1 LTGGANFA
9 HRRNYY
15 PLGESM
21 QVLRCAVFAATL
33 LTLCAGGAS
42 ARPLEPAESY
52 DFHAMPYDAAVLHC
66 DDGFVLNGISFDFGQ
81 QQFELWHTN
90 LKIESFDRVGEIG
103 FRNNGPEFIPRR
115 YCIAHALF
123 NDGRE
128 RTVKY
133 NVINNGGFIGI
144 NRGVEFCVVGLDH
157 NHAYSPACSAAG
169 P

>member
-1 LTGGANFA
+1 
-9 HRRNYY
+9 
-15 PLGESM
+15 M

-66 DDGFVLNGISFDFGQ
+66 DDGCVLNAISFYFWRQQADF
-81 QQFELWHTN
+81 WHSDLT
-90 LKIESFDRVGEIG
+90 IQSFDAVSQTG
-103 FRNNGPEFIPRR
+103 FRTNGPEFIPRR
-115 YCIAHALF
+115 YCTARALF

-128 RTVKY
+128 RMVKY

-144 NRGVEFCVVGLDH
+144 NHGVEFCVVGLDQ